1 MTALNLSRLIGIDCL
16 YTVNGL
22 EIAVRIIDAKRSYGR
37 TRYLVTPIQGSK
49 SVWVETGLDLPELEK
64 ETT

>member
-1 MTALNLSRLIGIDCL
+1 MTAFNLSRLIGLECL

-22 EIAVRIIDAKRSYGR
+22 EVLVRITDVKRSYGR
-37 TRYLVTPIQGSK
+37 TRYLVTPINGSK
-49 SVWVETGLDLPELEK
+49 SVWVETGLQLPELK

>member
-22 EIAVRIIDAKRSYGR
+22 EIAVRIVDAKRSYGR
-37 TRYLVTPIQGSK
+37 TRYLVTPINGSK
-49 SVWVETGLDLPELEK
+49 SVWVETGLSVPELK
-64 ETT
+64 ET

>member
-1 MTALNLSRLIGIDCL
+1 MTALNLSRLLGLDCL

-22 EIAVRIIDAKRSYGR
+22 EIAVRILDAKRSYGR

-49 SVWVETGLDLPELEK
+49 SVWVETGLVLPEQK
-64 ETT
+64 ET